1 MRADVV
7 NRAEVESHQGAIV
20 DSVKDAPLIAA
31 ILRAAAKGGYAFC
44 VADAAEVLFELYA
57 MKLDDRRRLAA
68 KLMEQ
73 R

>member
-1 MRADVV
+1 MS
-7 NRAEVESHQGAIV
+7 EAIV

-31 ILRAAAKGGYAFC
+31 ILRAAAKGGYAFGM
-44 VADAAEVLFELYA
+44 ADAAEVLLELYA
-57 MKLDDRRRLAA
+57 MKLDDQLRLAA